1 MQPSNLFAPAFSF
14 WLSAWRAVVLALL
27 LPCAAFAHGSSKGDL
42 RVDHSY
48 ATVGSTEAVV
58 YFRSIRNEGDQPD
71 RLLGGDTSVAAAVE
85 LQRIALEGGA
95 KTASAVTAIEL
106 PVKANIAMR
115 HDKGEYRI
123 LLKGLKLALKDGD
136 RFDLNLNFEKAGT
149 LAVKVWVQAMPQGA
163 HGDLG
168 EHTH

>member
-1 MQPSNLFAPAFSF
+1 MKNTF
-14 WLSAWRAVVLALL
+14 WFNTALAVVLAWL

-71 RLLGGDTSVAAAVE
+71 RLMGGHTPLATTVE
-85 LQRIALEGGA
+85 LQRASQQVGT
-95 KTASAVTAIEL
+95 KTTTVVDAIEL
-106 PVKANIAMR
+106 PAKTNVPMR

-123 LLKGLKLALKDGD
+123 LLKGLKQALKDGD
-136 RFDLNLNFEKAGT
+136 RFDLTLNFEKAGA
-149 LAVKVWVQAMPQGA
+149 LAVKVWVQALPQGVHDDHA
-163 HGDLG
+163 H
-168 EHTH
+168 